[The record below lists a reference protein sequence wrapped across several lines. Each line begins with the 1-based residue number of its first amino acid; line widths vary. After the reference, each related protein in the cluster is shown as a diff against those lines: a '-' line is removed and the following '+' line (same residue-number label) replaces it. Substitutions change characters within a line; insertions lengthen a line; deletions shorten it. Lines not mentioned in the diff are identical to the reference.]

1 MDIGAWLRGL
11 GLGQYEARFREN
23 EIDAEV
29 LLELTDTDL
38 GKIGVPL
45 GYRKC
50 LLKAIARLDGTETA
64 TKAAT
69 PAATASSTDAAELRQ
84 LTVMFRDLIGSTALS
99 ARLDPEDMRRVIRA
113 NQDASSGVVARYDVA
128 KFMGDGILAYFGFP
142 RAHEDD
148 PERVVRAGLASFLPH
163 RALGPAK
170 EFNLTEAVFGRESLH
185 VVTTEGK
192 RIQATQTSRRG

>member
-1 MDIGAWLRGL
+1 MDIGAWLHGL
-11 GLGQYEARFREN
+11 GLGQYGATFREN
-23 EIDAEV
+23 KIDAEV

-99 ARLDPEDMRRVIRA
+99 ARLDPEDMRRVICA
-113 NQDASSGVVARYDVA
+113 NQDASSGVVARYDGFVA

-142 RAHEDD
+142 GAHETTLSGQSE
-148 PERVVRAGLASFLPH
+148 PVWLRFAASGVGTSER
-163 RALGPAK
+163 
-170 EFNLTEAVFGRESLH
+170 
-185 VVTTEGK
+185 
-192 RIQATQTSRRG
+192 I

>member
-1 MDIGAWLRGL
+1 LDTPSSLDHHLAEPGLGARMDIGAWLRGL
-11 GLGQYEARFREN
+11 GLGQYGATFREN
-23 EIDAEV
+23 KIDAEV

-50 LLKAIARLDGTETA
+50 LLKAIARPDGTETA

-142 RAHEDD
+142 RAHKDD
-148 PERVVRAGLASFLPH
+148 PERAVRAGPASFC
-163 RALGPAK
+163 RIGRWDQRN
-170 EFNLTEAVFGRESLH
+170 NL
-185 VVTTEGK
+185 
-192 RIQATQTSRRG
+192 I